1 MKRFRRNAVYAPDA
15 VCFEPIDRN
24 QRILVMMAAEELER
38 RTKAK
43 GQKSGVLGQSGLVI
57 LRHLLFTFCSVP
69 SGCCCPSY
77 EAIRKATGYCTSTI
91 ADALSRLEAS
101 GLVRITR
108 RIVRTPAGARQ
119 TTNAYAFSDCARG
132 EKKPDFENSRET
144 TNLFKK
150 KGMQATGTGLYPVQ
164 LSFTLQRVLA
174 SLDQSRGG
182 RNRRISIDM
191 KSNSSFASGIS

>member
-1 MKRFRRNAVYAPDA
+1 MKRFRRNAVYANDSF
-15 VCFEPIDRN
+15 CFEPIDRT
-24 QRILVMMAAEELER
+24 QRILVMMAAEELEL

-43 GQKSGVLGQSGLVI
+43 GQKSGVLKQSGLVV
-57 LRHLLFTFCSVP
+57 LRHLLFTFCAVP
-69 SGCCCPSY
+69 TGCCCPSY
-77 EAIRKATGYCTSTI
+77 EAIRKVTGYCTSTI

-108 RIVRTPAGARQ
+108 RIIRTPAGARQ
-119 TTNAYAFSDCARG
+119 TTNAYAFSDSARG

-150 KGMQATGTGLYPVQ
+150 KDMHTNNTGLYPVQ
-164 LSFTLQRVLA
+164 LSLTLQRVLS

-182 RNRRISIDM
+182 RNRRISNSG
-191 KSNSSFASGIS
+191 KSESSFASGIY